1 MPHFDLEHII
11 RTVGYFGVGLAV
23 FAETGLFFG
32 ILLPGDSLLFTAG
45 FLASQD
51 YFNIALLCLIIFC
64 ASVAGDSTG
73 YFIGHRLGRR
83 LFTRSESRFFKPEYP
98 LRAQEFLNRHGGKA
112 IMLGKFMPIV
122 RTMVPMVAGASGM
135 HYRKFLT
142 FNLLGGVVWGVGVTM
157 AGYFL
162 GSTIPSVDRY
172 LLPIIL
178 LVIVASV
185 APSAIHIYRE
195 NGDQIKAEIR
205 KRLAAR
211 RLKQSEKGS

>member
-11 RTVGYFGVGLAV
+11 RTVGYFGVGFAI
-23 FAETGLFFG
+23 FAETGLFIG

-51 YFNIALLCLIIFC
+51 YFNIALLCVIVFC
-64 ASVAGDSTG
+64 ASFAGDNTG

-98 LRAQEFLNRHGGKA
+98 LKGQQFLNTHGGKA
-112 IMLGKFMPIV
+112 ILLGKFMPIV

-135 HYRKFLT
+135 EYRKFVT
-142 FNLLGGVVWGVGVTM
+142 FNIAGGLIWAVGVTL

-162 GSTIPSVDRY
+162 GSTIPGVDKY
-172 LLPIIL
+172 LLPIIA
-178 LVIVASV
+178 LVIIVSV

-195 NGDQIKAEIR
+195 NGDQIKAVVR
-205 KRLAAR
+205 R
-211 RLKQSEKGS
+211 RLSERRT